1 MSRGQTLAMDKH
13 LLPLLRIFFF
23 ANGRNTSNQTL
34 ARTVGDIASLMN
46 KAQVFPSSLTGNSED
61 ATVQFFA

>member
-1 MSRGQTLAMDKH
+1 MDGI
-13 LLPLLRIFFF
+13 LQPNFG
-23 ANGRNTSNQTL
+23 AYC
-34 ARTVGDIASLMN
+34 GDIASLMN